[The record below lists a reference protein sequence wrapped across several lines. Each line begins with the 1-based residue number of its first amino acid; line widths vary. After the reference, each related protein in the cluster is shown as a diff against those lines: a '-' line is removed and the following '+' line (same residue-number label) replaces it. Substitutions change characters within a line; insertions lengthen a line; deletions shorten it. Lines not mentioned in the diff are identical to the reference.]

1 MIVVLV
7 RCLRNS
13 AGWGAEEPS
22 HLPPG
27 SGPGIRMNL
36 AKLGSSN
43 GIEVVDSNNRHL
55 ALPSVRG
62 SRELDTEPP
71 KCRMHPFQ
79 PQSETL
85 RMSQPAMAEGRA
97 VANAVAQGVSTYHF
111 SNSQEAAART
121 SLADLTFSSHS
132 QEAMPMQSAQS
143 HTTNESGST
152 STASAK
158 RSTPAMIQRNGS
170 NNDLG
175 TPSTPALQA
184 GGAFCGGTFM
194 GQRISSPSGTSM
206 GQATPMQYGVTGPA
220 GSDRRSSSESN
231 TASYT
236 ETAGRRWSPSS
247 PNGQHRASADSAE
260 TGGFVFSM
268 FEENDLISPQVS
280 RLHGRT
286 IPEEKQSTFDLD
298 GRKAKNGSN
307 KEAWAPG
314 SAQTMQR
321 RVSEDQCA
329 PLPPAASKATS
340 KRPQTI
346 RKSPLLW
353 TEDEIAAFMGC
364 LGLSTDICQRV
375 MGRKI
380 KGASQLLSMT
390 DAQLRKYL
398 GLVTP
403 VERLVVRHALKRLL
417 DAARWENNVCGHKG
431 MDILSDSVLS
441 HYLVPKEELTLV
453 SRISQGGYGTVYRG
467 VLEPKVDRAGGTFQA
482 RRTHLVAVK
491 DMKGERRVQLY
502 ELLKEACVMASLS
515 HPNICTFVGVSMDP
529 EKKRH
534 YIISELMD
542 CSLFDMI
549 HQPYKLRWHGELTVA
564 LSLSL
569 GTGII
574 SGICYIHQK
583 NLVHADLKSS
593 NILIDYT
600 SSSRHPV
607 PRICDFG
614 HAAVRCHPSPH
625 HRCGT
630 PHWASPEVLRSEA
643 LGPAADIYS
652 FGVMLWEMLTQKLPH
667 KDMSFGQV
675 LASVGWAGSTPD
687 MAQLPDLPKEV
698 SRIIKDR
705 LRGVA
710 EMVVD
715 LNKVAMLSC
724 CMGLHPTSH

>member
-1 MIVVLV
+1 MARQRTVLALAMALAALCYSVGFVGQGMQPTGRVPQTAARAEAKKAPKKKAKGPWVGPKKGSWVKILRPESYWFQQRGQVVNVNQKPEVKYPVTVKFDSVNYANVNTNGYALWEV
-7 RCLRNS
+7 IE
-13 AGWGAEEPS
+13 APAP
-22 HLPPG
+22 
-27 SGPGIRMNL
+27 GPG
-36 AKLGSSN
+36 
-43 GIEVVDSNNRHL
+43 
-55 ALPSVRG
+55 
-62 SRELDTEPP
+62 
-71 KCRMHPFQ
+71 
-79 PQSETL
+79 
-85 RMSQPAMAEGRA
+85 
-97 VANAVAQGVSTYHF
+97 
-111 SNSQEAAART
+111 EAT
-121 SLADLTFSSHS
+121 
-132 QEAMPMQSAQS
+132 
-143 HTTNESGST
+143 
-152 STASAK
+152 
-158 RSTPAMIQRNGS
+158 
-170 NNDLG
+170 
-175 TPSTPALQA
+175 
-184 GGAFCGGTFM
+184 FCGGGFM
-194 GQRISSPSGTSM
+194 GQRITSPSGTSM
-206 GQATPMQYGVTGPA
+206 GQATPMQYGVVNGPV
-220 GSDRRSSSESN
+220 GSDRRSSSESGN
-231 TASYT
+231 TASFT
-236 ETAGRRWSPSS
+236 ETSGRRFSPSS
-247 PNGQHRASADSAE
+247 PNGHVARKPTDSAE
-260 TGGFVFSM
+260 GGFVFSM
-268 FEENDLISPQVS
+268 YEENDLISPQVS
-280 RLHGRT
+280 RIHGRT
-286 IPEEKQSTFDLD
+286 IPEEKQSSFDLD
-298 GRKAKNGSN
+298 GGKVRNGS
-307 KEAWAPG
+307 KEATWEPG
-314 SAQTMQR
+314 SAQSQTLPGGR
-321 RVSEDQCA
+321 RISEDPVA
-329 PLPPAASKATS
+329 PLPPAASKAS

-353 TEDEIAAFMGC
+353 TEDELAAFMGC

-441 HYLVPKEELTLV
+441 HYIVPKEELTLV

-630 PHWASPEVLRSEA
+630 PHWASPEVLRGEA

-687 MAQLPDLPKEV
+687 MAQLPELPKEV
-698 SRIIKDR
+698 NRIIKETREDHNTEKYSEK
-705 LRGVA
+705 GPVEA
-710 EMVVD
+710 
-715 LNKVAMLSC
+715 
-724 CMGLHPTSH
+724 